1 MNPSNDFFNRLRN
14 MLSRLPGW
22 VDEKSMGLVLL
33 VLIMLVAMSWS
44 EPLPGQQ
51 RGAGKMSLA
60 QVSATPRVQPTDTP
74 APQPSIEVPPDASPT
89 PIPPTPIPEEWLT
102 NREMGTGIVM
112 GAVVLVL
119 IIVGGTLGAIR
130 RR

>member
-1 MNPSNDFFNRLRN
+1 MNQPNDFFNRLRKII
-14 MLSRLPGW
+14 SKLPGW

-44 EPLPGQQ
+44 EPLPGQ
-51 RGAGKMSLA
+51 RSTAAKLSMA
-60 QVSATPRVQPTDTP
+60 QVSATPSVQPTVDV
-74 APQPSIEVPPDASPT
+74 SPDASPT
-89 PIPPTPIPEEWLT
+89 PILPTPIPEEWRT

-130 RR
+130 RH